1 MLAPQYVLLKK
12 LLPMKKKLAAFLC
25 SGILLTSAL
34 YAQVSLPASSTT
46 QTIQQEFGMG
56 SIELVY
62 SRPNIKNRVVFGDL
76 VPYGKLWRTGANG
89 ATRLTFTTPVEMG
102 GKKIDTGTYALYT
115 IPAEESWEI
124 ILNKGV
130 NNGGT
135 SGYKESEDVVHF
147 TVPAVKTTTKIET
160 FTMQFADIKPESCN
174 LQLVWDKRMVTIPI
188 TTNIKDKIRSQID
201 AAMLTDKKPY
211 WQAAQFYF
219 EYDKNL
225 TRALENVTK
234 ATEEN
239 PKAYYMFLYKAKIE
253 KEMGKNAAAMQTSK
267 TSLALAKEAKN
278 DDYVRMNEK
287 LLKELKKA
295 N

>member
-1 MLAPQYVLLKK
+1 
-12 LLPMKKKLAAFLC
+12 MKKNLTAFAC
-25 SGILLTSAL
+25 AGILFISVVS
-34 YAQVSLPASSTT
+34 AQVSLPSPSTT
-46 QTIQQEFGMG
+46 QTVKQEFGMG

-62 SRPNIKNRVVFGDL
+62 SRPNIKNRTVFGDL

-89 ATRLTFTTPVEMG
+89 ATRLTFTTPVEIG
-102 GKKIDTGTYALYT
+102 SKKIDTGSYALYT
-115 IPAEESWEI
+115 IPSEESWEI
-124 ILNKGV
+124 ILNKGIS
-130 NNGGT
+130 NGGT

-147 TVPAVKTTTKIET
+147 TVPAVKTIARTET
-160 FTMQFADIKPESCN
+160 FTIQFANIKPESCD
-174 LQLVWDKRMVTIPI
+174 LQLVWEKRLITIPI
-188 TTNIKDKIRSQID
+188 ITNIKDKIRAQID

-253 KEMGKNAAAMQTSK
+253 KEMGKNAAAMETSK

-287 LLKELKKA
+287 LQKELKKT